1 MTDRPQR
8 NCSTS
13 GLFAVGNYDMLQM
26 SLEMDSRCYIATTIV
41 TYSLD
46 FIGTV
51 IRRLAFWI
59 EDLYL
64 GMVNGTP

>member
-1 MTDRPQR
+1 
-8 NCSTS
+8 
-13 GLFAVGNYDMLQM
+13 MLQM